1 MPKTKIALFLLF
13 AMAFVIAGCG
23 GDGKKESGESMDT
36 PMAEETG
43 YVARVNGDEIGAK
56 EVSQELSMLRQ
67 QMAGRVS
74 SQQLDSM
81 EPMLRQQ
88 AVANLVNRALL
99 EQAADREDIT
109 VTPGEVDAKY
119 DEIKGNFPNEEAFIQ
134 QLNRSNMTPEEFRVE
149 VERGMKLEK
158 LVESKTADVG
168 EPTEEEAK
176 EFYDSNTERFSSP
189 ERVRASHIL
198 VKVEEEDSELV
209 RTQKKEKIEDLHRQL
224 VAGADFA
231 ALARES
237 SDCPS
242 SAKGGDL
249 GFFGRGQMVK
259 PFEDAAFALETGQ
272 ISPVVET
279 RFGWHV
285 IVVTEKEE
293 AGVTGFSD
301 ARDSIIDYLASMK
314 KQDAMNTYMTSLK
327 ESATIEYADSSLAP
341 PQ

>member
-1 MPKTKIALFLLF
+1 VT
-13 AMAFVIAGCG
+13 
-23 GDGKKESGESMDT
+23 SGE
-36 PMAEETG
+36 
-43 YVARVNGDEIGAK
+43 I
-56 EVSQELSMLRQ
+56 
-67 QMAGRVS
+67 
-74 SQQLDSM
+74 
-81 EPMLRQQ
+81 
-88 AVANLVNRALL
+88 
-99 EQAADREDIT
+99 
-109 VTPGEVDAKY
+109 DAKF
-119 DEIKGNFPNEEAFIQ
+119 DEIKGNFPTEEAFIE
-134 QLNRSNMTPEEFRVE
+134 QLNRSNMTPDEFRIE
-149 VERGMKLEK
+149 VARGMKLEK
-158 LVESKTADVG
+158 LVEMKTAGVL

-209 RTQKKEKIEDLHRQL
+209 RTQKKEKIDDLHKQL

-231 ALARES
+231 TLATGN

-285 IVVTEKEE
+285 ILVTEKED
-293 AGVTGFSD
+293 AGLTEFSD
-301 ARDSIIDYLASMK
+301 ARDSIVDYLASMK
-314 KQDAMNTYMTSLK
+314 KQDAMNEYMTSLK
-327 ESATIEYADSSLAP
+327 EAATVEYADSSLAP